1 MNLIKFAQRGSEET
15 GQNRGIARAKQKMGN
30 CMAEMTP
37 EEREAR
43 DRSSAIERQ
52 LRSEKKDF
60 NRTLKILLLGTGES
74 GKSTIVKQMKII
86 HGDGYSSEE
95 LDTFKH
101 VVYKNLVASMTAI
114 VRNMERLGISF
125 SDPSNSVHADTL
137 QALDSNQ
144 DFSTMPPKLA
154 EAIKQLWSDEGVKAC
169 FKRAYEYQIEDS
181 ASYFFGEMD
190 RLLQSGYVPDEQ
202 DVLRSRVQT
211 TGIIETSFRVKKLI
225 YRIVDVGG
233 QRSERSKWI
242 QCFDDVKAVLFV
254 VALNGYDMTL
264 AEDGVTNRMKEA
276 LVLFED
282 ICNKQIFARTS
293 MILFLNKVDAFE
305 TKILNTDRHL
315 KAFFP
320 EFSGPDHD
328 VDAAK
333 EFIKSQFLAC
343 NKSRGKQITPHF
355 TTATNT
361 SNIKVVIDA
370 VIEAI
375 IRENLESIGLIREDE

>member
-1 MNLIKFAQRGSEET
+1 
-15 GQNRGIARAKQKMGN
+15 MGN

-181 ASYFFGEMD
+181 ASYFLGRWTD
-190 RLLQSGYVPDEQ
+190 CYSQ
-202 DVLRSRVQT
+202 
-211 TGIIETSFRVKKLI
+211 VKKLI